1 MPFSTEFTSIA
12 PLSLDRVCVVIPA
25 FNEETL
31 VSRCVASVLRAGLAA
46 SQVFVIDDC
55 STDCTREV
63 LADFDGINVIAN
75 PERLGKVRG
84 LQRAIDICQLPERFE
99 FMSRAPAH
107 QAVQGT
113 PPAVNRTR

>member
-1 MPFSTEFTSIA
+1 
-12 PLSLDRVCVVIPA
+12 
-25 FNEETL
+25 
-31 VSRCVASVLRAGLAA
+31 
-46 SQVFVIDDC
+46 
-55 STDCTREV
+55 
-63 LADFDGINVIAN
+63 
-75 PERLGKVRG
+75 VRG